1 VKPEQLAELKRL
13 LETQRILALS
23 VLIDTEPY
31 VGLLPYALTLDRPA
45 ALVHASGLARHT
57 RGLEQDAP
65 FSVLIHR
72 PDRPDGD
79 PLQIERVMLQGSVE
93 KLDKATSEYERGRRS
108 YLERFPSSE
117 QTFMLGDFNLYR
129 LRFESGR
136 YVSGFARAVNVTARD
151 LFNMAAN
158 DLD

>member
-1 VKPEQLAELKRL
+1 MTPDQIVDLKRL

-23 VLIDTEPY
+23 VLIDTQPY
-31 VGLLPYALTLDRPA
+31 VGLLPYALTPDRNT

-57 RGLEQDAP
+57 RGLQHGAP

-72 PDRPDGD
+72 PDQPDSD
-79 PLQIERVMLQGSVE
+79 PLQIERVMLQGAVE
-93 KLDKATSEYERGRRS
+93 VLPKGSAEYQRARRS
-108 YLERFPSSE
+108 YVGRFPSSE
-117 QTFMLGDFNLYR
+117 QTFMLGDFNLYA

-151 LFNMAAN
+151 LTRLASN
-158 DLD
+158 DHA